1 MGAIRRMRFLR
12 HSLTGLFLLALTLG
26 LLGFA
31 AQTVIEAVR
40 ARMDDT
46 PTIPERQE
54 RVFAVSVVEARER
67 THTPV
72 LTAYGEVLS
81 RRTLEIRAK
90 AAGTLV
96 MLAENF
102 EEGGTVTE
110 GDVLAVIDPADAEFA
125 LSRAQT
131 ELVDSQAEERD
142 ARRALE
148 LAHDEVAA
156 AEEQAALRETA
167 YRRQVDLEARG
178 VGTAAAVETAGL
190 AASQA
195 RQAVIVARQAQAL
208 AEARVNLAET
218 RLARSKIAL
227 SEAERR
233 LEDTRIKA
241 GFSGTL
247 SDVAVVE
254 GRLVSVNEQLGTLVD
269 GSALEV
275 AFRVSTAQYA
285 RLVDETGALIRA
297 PVVARLNVHGI
308 DLAAKGVISRE
319 AAAVGEDS
327 TGRLVFA
334 RLYEAPAMKPG
345 DFVTVEIE
353 EPPLERT
360 VRLPA
365 AALGADGT
373 VLVAGDDDRLAVLPV
388 TLLRRQGD
396 DILVRGEGLP
406 GARVVAERTPLLGA
420 GLKVRQIDAQSGASR
435 TEPDADTDATLRLS
449 DERRARL
456 RSFVE
461 ASTDISATAKRR
473 LLGTLEQDR
482 VPARLVEGLER
493 RMGG

>member
-1 MGAIRRMRFLR
+1 MRFLR

-26 LLGFA
+26 FLGFA

-40 ARMDDT
+40 ARMDDI

-90 AAGTLV
+90 TAGTLV

-102 EEGGTVTE
+102 EEGGSVQE
-110 GDVLAVIDPADAEFA
+110 GDVLALIDPADAEFA

-148 LAHDEVAA
+148 LAGEELAA

-190 AASQA
+190 AAAQA
-195 RQAVIVARQAQAL
+195 RQAVIAARQALAL

-227 SEAERR
+227 DEAERR

-247 SDVAVVE
+247 SDVSVVE

-297 PVVARLNVHGI
+297 PVVARLSMHG
-308 DLAAKGVISRE
+308 LELTARGVISRE
-319 AAAVGEDS
+319 AATVGEDR

-334 RLYEAPAMKPG
+334 RLYEAPALKPG

-373 VLVAGDDDRLAVLPV
+373 VLIVDDDERLAALPV

-396 DILVRGEGLP
+396 DILVRGDGLS
-406 GARVVAERTPLLGA
+406 GARVVSERTPLLGA
-420 GLKVRQIDAQSGASR
+420 GLKVRPIEARSVTQRI
-435 TEPDADTDATLRLS
+435 EKDADTDATVQLS
-449 DERRARL
+449 DKRRAQL
-456 RSFVE
+456 RHFVE
-461 ASTDISATAKRR
+461 TSPDIGAAAKRR
-473 LLGTLEQDR
+473 LLAALDQDR
-482 VPARLVEGLER
+482 VPARVVEGLER

>member
-1 MGAIRRMRFLR
+1 MRFLR

-26 LLGFA
+26 ILGFA

-40 ARMDDT
+40 ARMNDT
-46 PTIPERQE
+46 PAIPERQE
-54 RVFAVSVVEARER
+54 RVFTVSVIEAREG

-102 EEGGTVTE
+102 EEGGTVRE
-110 GDVLAVIDPADAEFA
+110 GDILALVDPTDAEFA

-131 ELVDSQAEERD
+131 ELTDSQAEERD

-148 LAHDEVAA
+148 LAGEELAA
-156 AEEQAALRETA
+156 AGEQAALRETA

-190 AASQA
+190 AAAQA
-195 RQAVIVARQAQAL
+195 RQAVIAARQGLAL
-208 AEARVNLAET
+208 AEARVSLAET

-227 SEAERR
+227 DEAERR

-247 SDVAVVE
+247 SDVSVVE
-254 GRLVSVNEQLGTLVD
+254 GRLVSVNEKLGTLVD
-269 GSALEV
+269 GTALEV
-275 AFRVSTAQYA
+275 AFRVSAAQYA
-285 RLVDETGALIRA
+285 RLVDETGVLIRA
-297 PVVARLNVHGI
+297 PVVARLSMHG
-308 DLAAKGVISRE
+308 LELTAKGVINRE
-319 AAAVGEDS
+319 AATVGEDR

-334 RLYEAPAMKPG
+334 RLYEAPALKPG

-353 EPPLERT
+353 ESPLERS

-373 VLVAGDDDRLAVLPV
+373 VLVVSDDERLVALPV
-388 TLLRRQGD
+388 TLLRRQGN
-396 DILVRGEGLP
+396 DILVRGDGLP
-406 GARVVAERTPLLGA
+406 GARVVAERTPLQGA
-420 GLKVRQIDAQSGASR
+420 GLKVRPVALQ
-435 TEPDADTDATLRLS
+435 PDALRSKPDIGTDTTLQLS

-456 RSFVE
+456 MSFVRTSRE
-461 ASTDISATAKRR
+461 ISAMARQR
-473 LLGTLEQDR
+473 LLSTLEQER
-482 VPARLVEGLER
+482 VPARVVEGLEQ